1 MANAG
6 EWQQA
11 KLNCCSSVFFGFWK
25 EDVENGLWMLWG
37 SFQTK
42 EIKGGVA
49 GQVNKTER
57 ANLAFAFFFPFFP
70 FAEIVE

>member
-1 MANAG
+1 
-6 EWQQA
+6 
-11 KLNCCSSVFFGFWK
+11 
-25 EDVENGLWMLWG
+25 MLWG

>member
-1 MANAG
+1 MAGSLADIISFNAALSAMANAG

-11 KLNCCSSVFFGFWK
+11 KLNCCSSVFFGSWK

-37 SFQTK
+37 SFQPK

-49 GQVNKTER
+49 GQVKKN
-57 ANLAFAFFFPFFP
+57 
-70 FAEIVE
+70 